1 MYKRDPDEGID
12 SVARTVGNH
21 AVSGLKPR
29 ILKGFLQLGYSVLLS
44 DIDIV
49 YLQNPFDYLYRD
61 SGVESMTD
69 GHNNYTGCGYN
80 DVFDEPAMGLG
91 SICLHHEDTRTLA

>member
-1 MYKRDPDEGID
+1 M
-12 SVARTVGNH
+12 
-21 AVSGLKPR
+21 
-29 ILKGFLQLGYSVLLS
+29 QLGYSVLLS

-69 GHNNYTGCGYN
+69 GHNNYTGCRYD
-80 DVFDEPAMGLG
+80 DVFDEPAASGEQNMLKADFVPVPAGV
-91 SICLHHEDTRTLA
+91 